1 VAALSANQQPG
12 RVKPPRLPFGMKTLL
27 FLPAA
32 LLMSSCTVGPMITA
46 SGVSLGGTV
55 FTKSDAHYAKYDGPL
70 GKIEYGTIKGDET
83 VIPTKAIN
91 AYTIGEVVRSAT
103 SAFRTSESTTRIL
116 AKEKTAQQAAQNA
129 TEIEKLKILNP
140 VEEIVVPP

>member
-1 VAALSANQQPG
+1 MP
-12 RVKPPRLPFGMKTLL
+12 
-27 FLPAA
+27 
-32 LLMSSCTVGPMITA
+32 SCTVGPVITA

-70 GKIEYGTIKGDET
+70 GKIEYGTLKGDET

-91 AYTIGEVVRSAT
+91 AYTIGEAIRGAT

-116 AKEKTAQQAAQNA
+116 AKDQTAREASKNAA
-129 TEIEKLKILNP
+129 EVEKLRILNP
-140 VEEIVVPP
+140 VEEIVTPP

>member
-1 VAALSANQQPG
+1 
-12 RVKPPRLPFGMKTLL
+12 MKRLL

-32 LLMSSCTVGPMITA
+32 LLMPSCTVGPVITA

-70 GKIEYGTIKGDET
+70 GKIEYGTLKGDET

-91 AYTIGEVVRSAT
+91 AYTIGEAIRGAT

-116 AKEKTAQQAAQNA
+116 AKEKTAQSAASNA
-129 TEIEKLKILNP
+129 ADVEKLKILNP
-140 VEEIVVPP
+140 VEEIVPAP